1 MKTNKISSLYSR
13 PPYGDLGPVESI
25 EPIFSALEQQQ
36 AENDPDISLWHE
48 KASLLQHWQTV
59 LGTPDHD
66 AFK

>member
-36 AENDPDISLWHE
+36 VENDPDISLW
-48 KASLLQHWQTV
+48 KKNGLACYSV
-59 LGTPDHD
+59 GKPY
-66 AFK
+66 